1 MTETEKVK
9 LKIHEYSERS
19 SCLLDV
25 HEVLRCVDAH
35 LTIRNASVFPS
46 SAHQIA
52 DDERPLILEEKTH
65 FLAMTYVR
73 YANNFHEIPKYRP
86 I

>member
-1 MTETEKVK
+1 MTETEKIK
-9 LKIHEYSERS
+9 LKVHEYPERS

-35 LTIRNASVFPS
+35 LTIRNTSVFPS
-46 SAHQIA
+46 STHQIA
-52 DDERPLILEEKTH
+52 DDECSHILEEKTH
-65 FLAMTYVR
+65 FLAMTYVW